1 MLNRR
6 AFMSVVA
13 GAALAPR
20 TLFGRAGTL
29 ALYASVGGELIHYDV
44 DADGLTLTKRES
56 VKLPVNVQYAW
67 PHASRRFLYV
77 AASNGSGQARGDT
90 HLASAFRIDP
100 ASGALQPHGERIA
113 LRSRPINCTTD
124 AASAH
129 LLIAYNDPSGVSVH
143 RINADGTIGAEVRQT
158 VRDGGIYAH
167 QVRVSANDLAIL
179 VTRGNDAA
187 GAKPED
193 PGALK
198 IFNYAG
204 GVLGNEVSI
213 APGNGYG
220 FGPRHLDFHPSRKWM
235 YVSLERQNQMY
246 VFRMDGQK
254 VEPAPAFKKETLGRP
269 RDPKAT
275 QQAGTVHVHP
285 SGRYV
290 YGVNRASGTVT
301 VDGKAIFAGGENT
314 IVVYAIEADTGEPT
328 AVQHI
333 DTRGVQA
340 RTFAID
346 PSGQLL
352 VAANIQSI
360 TMKDG
365 DAFNVVPACL
375 SLFRIG
381 NDGTLTFVRKVDV
394 EVGTDLMF
402 WMGLVAL
409 P

>member
-1 MLNRR
+1 
-6 AFMSVVA
+6 
-13 GAALAPR
+13 
-20 TLFGRAGTL
+20 
-29 ALYASVGGELIHYDV
+29 
-44 DADGLTLTKRES
+44 
-56 VKLPVNVQYAW
+56 
-67 PHASRRFLYV
+67 
-77 AASNGSGQARGDT
+77 
-90 HLASAFRIDP
+90 
-100 ASGALQPHGERIA
+100 
-113 LRSRPINCTTD
+113 
-124 AASAH
+124 
-129 LLIAYNDPSGVSVH
+129 
-143 RINADGTIGAEVRQT
+143 
-158 VRDGGIYAH
+158 
-167 QVRVSANDLAIL
+167 

-198 IFNYAG
+198 VFNYAA

-220 FGPRHLDFHPSRKWM
+220 FGPRHLDFHPSKKWI

-246 VFRMDGQK
+246 VFRMDRQR
-254 VEPAPAFKKETLGRP
+254 VDPAPVFRKETLGRP

-290 YGVNRASGTVT
+290 YGVNRASGTAT
-301 VDGKAIFAGGENT
+301 VDGQAIFAGGENT
-314 IVVYAIEADTGEPT
+314 IVVYAIKADTGEPT

-333 DTRGVQA
+333 DTHGVQA

-352 VAANIQSI
+352 VAANIQAI
-360 TMKDG
+360 TVKDG
-365 DAFNVVPACL
+365 EAFKVVPACL

-394 EVGTDLMF
+394 EVGNDLMF